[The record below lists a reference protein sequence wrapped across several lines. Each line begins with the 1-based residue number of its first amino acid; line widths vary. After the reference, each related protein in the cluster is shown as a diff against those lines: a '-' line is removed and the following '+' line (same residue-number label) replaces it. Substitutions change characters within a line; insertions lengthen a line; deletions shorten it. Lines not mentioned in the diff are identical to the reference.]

1 MLSQRVFCSFW
12 QPWEE
17 SRRNPVKSDALAKV
31 TWVAWW
37 ANSTQEGNFQLSTVL
52 VSISKCPGKSSCAL
66 QKASISY
73 SVWEHFQL
81 SDLKWSV
88 CCVSYTGLVWPI
100 KVSIWTHCSIPLV
113 LCKGLLKRLIV
124 YVNKMTVVSVR
135 TEMSIY
141 LCCWWT
147 VTRCHKKTQGSKEHT
162 FLFLV
167 KDRVLLDLLQILS
180 FSH

>member
-17 SRRNPVKSDALAKV
+17 SRRNPVRSDALSKV

-37 ANSTQEGNFQLSTVL
+37 ANSTQEGNFQLLTVL

-66 QKASISY
+66 QKAIISH
-73 SVWEHFQL
+73 SVWVHFQL
-81 SDLKWSV
+81 SDPKWSV

-113 LCKGLLKRLIV
+113 LCKGLLKHLIV
-124 YVNKMTVVSVR
+124 YVNKTIVVSVR
-135 TEMSIY
+135 TEMNIY
-141 LCCWWT
+141 LCCWCI
-147 VTRCHKKTQGSKEHT
+147 VRRCHKKKQSNKAHT
-162 FLFLV
+162 LFLV
-167 KDRVLLDLLQILS
+167 KDMVLDLLQILT
-180 FSH
+180 FSL